1 MATVQLDITEYND
14 LKLSYAALKQKIRS
28 EIEEEIHRSY
38 RTDLEQFRKV
48 ANEANEN
55 FLKAM
60 SEVERLEF
68 ELKQN
73 THSHTLT
80 WDKCKSDKKAYD
92 TQLNLKNL
100 EIQDLTAQKNFISK
114 SYQEIKVKLENTV
127 SKSEFDVLKSTY
139 DACRSSL
146 EATESQLKHINQMPL
161 IVKLEESELK
171 VSELKAYKQLYE
183 EAIKPKTFIQKFKQ
197 LFQ

>member
-14 LKLSYAALKQKIRS
+14 LKLSYAALKQKVMS
-28 EIEEEIHRSY
+28 EIEEEIHLSY

-48 ANEANEN
+48 ANESNEN

-60 SEVERLEF
+60 GEVERLEV
-68 ELKQN
+68 ELKESNDQ
-73 THSHTLT
+73 TGIYFRAIEI
-80 WDKCKSDKKAYD
+80 DKKYYKD
-92 TQLNLKNL
+92 QLHTKDL

-127 SKSEFDVLKSTY
+127 SKSTFDSLKSDYAVCKALLDT
-139 DACRSSL
+139 S
-146 EATESQLKHINQMPL
+146 ESELNQLKKSPL
-161 IVKLEESELK
+161 IVKLEEAELK

-183 EAIKPKTFIQKFKQ
+183 EAIKPKSFIQKFKQ

>member
-14 LKLSYAALKQKIRS
+14 LKLSYAALKQKIKS
-28 EIEEEIHRSY
+28 EIEEEIHLSY

-60 SEVERLEF
+60 GEVERLEQTLIDNEVEITSF
-68 ELKQN
+68 CKTITKLQNSLNDEEIEVTRLKGVN
-73 THSHTLT
+73 TFL
-80 WDKCKSDKKAYD
+80 
-92 TQLNLKNL
+92 
-100 EIQDLTAQKNFISK
+100 SK

-127 SKSEFDVLKSTY
+127 SKSTFEKVESAFIFQREYTDK
-139 DACRSSL
+139 L
-146 EATESQLKHINQMPL
+146 EIELNQLKKSPL
-161 IVKLEESELK
+161 IVKLEEAELK

-183 EAIKPKTFIQKFKQ
+183 EAIKPKSFIQKFKQ